1 MESAAD
7 QHTYRC
13 GLSRQAQAGNTPRGD
28 HVLRFVPAD
37 ERAVCRVPRRRLID
51 AGNWVLSACQMHM
64 TRSNHF
70 SLIDEHR
77 VPAFGFFWS
86 TFPLPCVESKAF
98 PSLHAG
104 RKSPSLPELFAIA
117 SAYVC
122 LLNGDFGMAAEVFF
136 DERDHLKHTST
147 NSRHTARC

>member
-1 MESAAD
+1 M
-7 QHTYRC
+7 
-13 GLSRQAQAGNTPRGD
+13 
-28 HVLRFVPAD
+28 
-37 ERAVCRVPRRRLID
+37 PRRRLID

-147 NSRHTARC
+147 NSRHTARCYAGATKRWEKVFWWEVIFTRWSRFSHFTVLG